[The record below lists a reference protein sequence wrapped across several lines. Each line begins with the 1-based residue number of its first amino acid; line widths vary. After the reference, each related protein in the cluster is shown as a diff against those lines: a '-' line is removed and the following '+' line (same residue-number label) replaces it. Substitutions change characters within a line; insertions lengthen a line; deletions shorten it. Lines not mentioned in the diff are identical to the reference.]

1 MKHYLVTAKITI
13 GELEQS
19 EHVLVHCA
27 DHEPPEMHAYLAL
40 QRGPELEP
48 TDSGHFDLG
57 GEIHL
62 EVTGTQEVAPEHLE
76 ILQHYLFGKPLP
88 TSHDGWHVSWE
99 IDLDRQEGET
109 PRDAA
114 MVAGEIAID
123 QFMKLVGRSPNASV
137 TKPALTINGKLIDF
151 ENEQ

>member
-19 EHVLVHCA
+19 EQILVEA
-27 DHEPPEMHAYLAL
+27 ANERHAAHQGYESVR
-40 QRGPELEP
+40 RGPLDP
-48 TDSGHFDLG
+48 TDNGYYDLG

-62 EVTGTQEVAPEHLE
+62 RVTGTQEVAPEHLP
-76 ILQHYLFGKPLP
+76 ILQYYLEGKPLP
-88 TSHDGWHVSWE
+88 TKPKGWHVTWE

-114 MVAGEIAID
+114 MTAAEIAID
-123 QFMKLVGRSPNASV
+123 QFMKLTGRSPNASV
-137 TKPALTINGKLIDF
+137 TKPALTINGQLIDF
-151 ENEQ
+151 EQEH